1 MKTIWAILLACSI
14 CSCGHKPVDNTLT
27 VWQIPNTD
35 GASLEISYTAISE
48 AQLAKILEKGSQGDY
63 GISLNLCLSPGVGIS
78 NAVGPLALAEKYGIT
93 NITLRLDQIRPPN
106 THTNDPDIMYEGQ
119 K

>member
-14 CSCGHKPVDNTLT
+14 CSCGHKPSDNTIT
-27 VWQIPNTD
+27 VWQIPTPA
-35 GASLEISYTAISE
+35 GVSLEIIYTAISE
-48 AQLAKILEKGSQGDY
+48 NQLAKIFERGAADY
-63 GISLNLCLSPGVGIS
+63 RGISLNLCLAQGVGIS
-78 NAVGPLALAEKYGIT
+78 NAFGPIALAETYGIT

-106 THTNDPDIMYEGQ
+106 THTNDPDIMYEVQ